1 MLHLPW
7 STASALG
14 AKSKTV
20 EDASDDTDVLDV
32 LEGLDLDN
40 LFVDVNEDTS
50 RQPHTTKTLLVAWV
64 SVCVLAFPAIS
75 ILDLPH

>member
-20 EDASDDTDVLDV
+20 EDASDDTDVL
-32 LEGLDLDN
+32 EGLDLDN

-50 RQPHTTKTLLVAWV
+50 HQPHTTKTLLVAWV

>member
-1 MLHLPW
+1 MQ
-7 STASALG
+7 
-14 AKSKTV
+14 
-20 EDASDDTDVLDV
+20 DASDDTDVLDV

-50 RQPHTTKTLLVAWV
+50 HQHTTKTLLVAWV